1 MIPDAFADC
10 LGGLLSVVGQNI
22 DVSFEATN
30 GVTIKKLKTKFKVT
44 EKTAGQSYT
53 VTVGDIQSEEE
64 KDLLCEISVPKTE
77 SDVAG
82 KLQDPDSDSP
92 QICFF
97 FTLSWYLLG
106 IPIYSSRNR

>member
-22 DVSFEATN
+22 DVAFEATN

-44 EKTAGQSYT
+44 EKVAGKSYT

-64 KDLLCEISVPKTE
+64 KDLLCDISLSKSD
-77 SDVAG
+77 SDVDG
-82 KLQDPDSDSP
+82 KFFIMHRIS
-92 QICFF
+92 ICFF
-97 FTLSWYLLG
+97 PLPSLG
-106 IPIYSSRNR
+106 N